1 MSPIREG
8 TQGGSVIRR
17 PPDSVNTVMMAYAS
31 TFAEPWTLRGRKAA
45 PVLHYPGQVRLME
58 RADVNPAQLNALV
71 VAVGQA
77 RDKAAF
83 RDLFDHFAPRVKG
96 YLMRLGARNAL
107 AEDLA
112 QEAMLTVW
120 RKAGLFDPQKA
131 SASTW
136 IFTIARNLR
145 IDAIRRER
153 RPELDPEDPALQP
166 EGERPVDETLDRAK
180 AEDRLHAAL
189 SDLPRDQSQIIELS
203 FLAEK
208 PHSLIASELGL
219 PLGTVKS
226 RIRLAMARLRLAL
239 GDGA

>member
-1 MSPIREG
+1 MLA
-8 TQGGSVIRR
+8 
-17 PPDSVNTVMMAYAS
+17 MMAYAAAFS
-31 TFAEPWTLRGRKAA
+31 EPWSFRRRAA
-45 PVLHYPGQVRLME
+45 GSVMRRPGQVRLME
-58 RADVNPAQLNALV
+58 RPDAEPARLNALV
-71 VAVGQA
+71 VAVGHA
-77 RDKAAF
+77 GDRAAF
-83 RDLFDHFAPRVKG
+83 KDLFDHFAPRVKG
-96 YLMRLGARNAL
+96 YLMRLGAGNAL

-112 QEAMLTVW
+112 QEAMLAVW
-120 RKAGLFDPQKA
+120 RKAAQFDPEKA

-145 IDAIRRER
+145 IDSVRRER
-153 RPELDPEDPALQP
+153 RPELDAADPALHP
-166 EGERPVDETLDRAK
+166 EGERPADDVVDWAQ
-180 AEDRLHAAL
+180 AEDRLHAAMAG
-189 SDLPRDQSQIIELS
+189 LPREQSQIIELS